1 MALRISIVDPNL
13 VWDKLLK
20 EWIVFM
26 LLPAHFDFFDIIEY
40 PLQLIETN
48 IAGVVSTM
56 KAQVLLDF
64 VILVKSKPWILSI
77 PIDSLLINTLG
88 C

>member
-1 MALRISIVDPNL
+1 
-13 VWDKLLK
+13 
-20 EWIVFM
+20 M

-56 KAQVLLDF
+56 KTQVLLDF
-64 VILVKSKPWILSI
+64 VILVKSKP
-77 PIDSLLINTLG
+77 
-88 C
+88 